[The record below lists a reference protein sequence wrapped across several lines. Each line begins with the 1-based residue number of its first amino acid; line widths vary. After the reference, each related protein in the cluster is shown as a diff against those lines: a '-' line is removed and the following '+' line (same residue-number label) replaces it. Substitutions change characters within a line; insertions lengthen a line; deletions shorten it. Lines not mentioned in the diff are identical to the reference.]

1 MTGASATFSS
11 RLAPTFAQYV
21 DLKRA
26 LGQRFYSTTRL
37 ALSDRWTD
45 SCTTKLASTLT

>member
-1 MTGASATFSS
+1 MTRASATFSS
-11 RLAPTFAQYV
+11 RLAPRLAQYV

-26 LGQRFYSTTRL
+26 LANVSTTRL